1 MSSLRLDEAVV
12 IRTASSP
19 GRPACRRRSRAMTPS
34 YVGRVCD
41 HRPHRRPHDE
51 PHLPR
56 HRDRRH
62 LARRHRRGH
71 PQRRRPCRED
81 AAPPRLVRD
90 DPGPWPDQGRS
101 GGALPG
107 RAQGRVPTRGRLSNS
122 PYPVVVASLAGV
134 SEAEQ
139 TTGRSVLVTGGN
151 RGIGRAIA
159 EAFVANGDRVAV
171 TTRSGGAP
179 AGALDVRCDITDP
192 AQVDAAFAQI
202 EEAHGPVEVLVAN
215 AGITADTLLLR
226 MSDDD
231 WSSVI
236 DTNLTGSFRLAK
248 RASKGMLR
256 LRRGRIVFISSVVGL
271 LGSAGQVNYAASK
284 SGLVGMARSIARE
297 LGSRSITANV
307 VAPGFIETDMT
318 GVLTDEQKAAIK
330 AQVPLG
336 RYGAVEDIAET
347 VLWLTG
353 PGAAYVTGAVIPVD
367 GGLGMGH

>member
-1 MSSLRLDEAVV
+1 M
-12 IRTASSP
+12 
-19 GRPACRRRSRAMTPS
+19 
-34 YVGRVCD
+34 
-41 HRPHRRPHDE
+41 
-51 PHLPR
+51 
-56 HRDRRH
+56 
-62 LARRHRRGH
+62 
-71 PQRRRPCRED
+71 
-81 AAPPRLVRD
+81 
-90 DPGPWPDQGRS
+90 
-101 GGALPG
+101 
-107 RAQGRVPTRGRLSNS
+107 
-122 PYPVVVASLAGV
+122 
-134 SEAEQ
+134 
-139 TTGRSVLVTGGN
+139 LVTGGN

-159 EAFVANGDRVAV
+159 ETFLAAGDRVAV

-179 AGALDVRCDITDP
+179 DGALDVRCDITD
-192 AQVDAAFAQI
+192 ADAVEAAFKEI

-248 RASKGMLR
+248 RAAKGMLR

-284 SGLVGMARSIARE
+284 SGLVGMARSLARE

-318 GVLTDEQKAAIK
+318 AVLTDDQKNTIK
-330 AQVPLG
+330 TQVPLG
-336 RYGAVEDIAET
+336 RYGAVDEVADA

-353 PGAAYVTGAVIPVD
+353 QGAGYVTGAVIPVD